1 MGIISQLMGIIKS
14 GEVRLPMTQMDA
26 PSLEK
31 LTAEMKTVG
40 LL

>member
-1 MGIISQLMGIIKS
+1 LQLMGTIES
-14 GEVRLPMTQMDA
+14 AEVRLPMTEMDT
-26 PSLEK
+26 PSIDK